1 MDREH
6 GASAQ
11 PWGTLEELLLACAV
25 NRHGT
30 TSWDSIAMELQSRCS
45 TLPSTLT
52 PQYCR
57 DKFDDL
63 KNRFMPE
70 NDDESASL
78 LPMVDELRRIR
89 VKELRR
95 EVQRR
100 DVSIVSLEL
109 KVKRLEEE
117 RERSLKDEAEAVDLK
132 KDLEGDGRETAPAPE
147 NRAGKSLSDDKDNR
161 SFNESN
167 STSQRGDGQGPPGN
181 GVVAEQVRPE
191 PVRNEPDPSRA
202 GSAPR
207 NDSSFD
213 NGKEEDIEV
222 KASGSGRLG
231 ELESVGE
238 SKREKEATSKQSS
251 DVQSSA
257 SLSRKKRRRRGGGVV
272 GSSSGEE
279 PEGDEV
285 SPATKRVSAV
295 KSEPLVKLLG
305 IIRSHRLGSVFE
317 RRLRSQESE
326 RYKSLIRQH
335 MDLQTVQS
343 RLDRDVYADCHH
355 KFFRDVLLLFNNGVM
370 FFRKGSPEH
379 VAAKELRALVCK
391 ELTNIKLPKKFKTR
405 TVKPEPK
412 QEPDSLSKPNK
423 SSTMAACGKR
433 SSMKALITEGANR
446 KVDKREKEVEEKPN
460 VSQKKNGVSFGKMEE
475 KGIRKKRS
483 KERMGRRSSRTSNKG
498 GDVKHEYGGNELSS
512 HDALEVKMEKK
523 ENIVKKKAGAAS
535 FLKRMKQNSPSEM
548 IEDDDDTS
556 EDDSKEG
563 LGGRQRDLS
572 LWRWLLQG
580 RGGETMVSQR
590 WWEVQAGRG
599 NVQEGDVYCCTMYI
613 ITI

>member
-1 MDREH
+1 
-6 GASAQ
+6 
-11 PWGTLEELLLACAV
+11 
-25 NRHGT
+25 
-30 TSWDSIAMELQSRCS
+30 
-45 TLPSTLT
+45 
-52 PQYCR
+52 
-57 DKFDDL
+57 
-63 KNRFMPE
+63 
-70 NDDESASL
+70 
-78 LPMVDELRRIR
+78 
-89 VKELRR
+89 
-95 EVQRR
+95 
-100 DVSIVSLEL
+100 
-109 KVKRLEEE
+109 
-117 RERSLKDEAEAVDLK
+117 
-132 KDLEGDGRETAPAPE
+132 
-147 NRAGKSLSDDKDNR
+147 
-161 SFNESN
+161 
-167 STSQRGDGQGPPGN
+167 
-181 GVVAEQVRPE
+181 
-191 PVRNEPDPSRA
+191 
-202 GSAPR
+202 
-207 NDSSFD
+207 
-213 NGKEEDIEV
+213 
-222 KASGSGRLG
+222 
-231 ELESVGE
+231 
-238 SKREKEATSKQSS
+238 
-251 DVQSSA
+251 
-257 SLSRKKRRRRGGGVV
+257 
-272 GSSSGEE
+272 
-279 PEGDEV
+279 
-285 SPATKRVSAV
+285 
-295 KSEPLVKLLG
+295 
-305 IIRSHRLGSVFE
+305 
-317 RRLRSQESE
+317 
-326 RYKSLIRQH
+326 

-563 LGGRQRDLS
+563 RREEEEKRRRGRKREGNKREERVTRS
-572 LWRWLLQG
+572 SSGG
-580 RGGETMVSQR
+580 RGGKENAKVKRGVGRPPKRPESVAVAATGKRGRDNGES
-590 WWEVQAGRG
+590 EVVGGAGRSRKRSRR
-599 NVQEGDVYCCTMYI
+599 
-613 ITI
+613 